1 VRESQFQSLSLY
13 CSVTH
18 FDQTTM
24 DDELRQVQ
32 EKIAA
37 TEKDLTRAEI
47 EATKADLTEAERQR
61 KLDLVLMYGN
71 LLVRLYDKEARVEA
85 RLSAGEIY
93 YNRGV
98 CDILWFLPPMFMI
111 SYYPIFIYMS
121 PS

>member
-1 VRESQFQSLSLY
+1 
-13 CSVTH
+13 
-18 FDQTTM
+18 M
-24 DDELRQVQ
+24 DDQLRQVQ
-32 EKIAA
+32 EEIAA
-37 TEKDLTRAEI
+37 TKEKLTRAEI

-61 KLDLVLMYGN
+61 KEDLVLMYGN
-71 LLVRLYDKEARVEA
+71 LLATLTSLQVRLYDEKARVEA

-98 CDILWFLPPMFMI
+98 CDILWFLPPPMFMI